1 MSTARENTSNENVI
15 SNIPGAPA
23 GTTATPNGDGSF
35 TVNIPGYGDSVWE
48 PVNPPTGNFD
58 PNDYF
63 EYDGQWYSP
72 RN

>member
-1 MSTARENTSNENVI
+1 MSTARENSSNENVI

-23 GTTATPNGDGSF
+23 GPTATPNGDGSF

-63 EYDGQWYSP
+63 QYDGQWYSP